1 MRRGT
6 WNMKDIKKIIK
17 KSKPN
22 VYKMVATLDEQLV
35 ADVALDWYEERLL
48 KAFEELYSV
57 EVVKIDTSTLNSETI
72 LFN

>member
-1 MRRGT
+1 
-6 WNMKDIKKIIK
+6 MKDIKKIIK